1 MLLESVSHLNLPLIL
16 QVERVSVNTLIF
28 GLLRAKRM
36 NLVDLVVTSKVLQ
49 NSMEN

>member
-36 NLVDLVVTSKVLQ
+36 NLVATSKVLQ

>member
-28 GLLRAKRM
+28 GLLRAKRI
-36 NLVDLVVTSKVLQ
+36 NLVVTSKVLQ